1 VSPKGDKYSRFAEF
15 LPLTYPPEL
24 AVKETTD
31 TASSASSLEEYLE
44 FDESVQLDKYVID
57 EELQHTYMTV
67 PYVDKVNSV
76 QTRGVSQ
83 PR

>member
-1 VSPKGDKYSRFAEF
+1 MHHESSYLLQAFEETPTHMSIKINRLEEGHNLYQLVCQRHAETVSPKG
-15 LPLTYPPEL
+15 
-24 AVKETTD
+24 
-31 TASSASSLEEYLE
+31 
-44 FDESVQLDKYVID
+44 DKYVID